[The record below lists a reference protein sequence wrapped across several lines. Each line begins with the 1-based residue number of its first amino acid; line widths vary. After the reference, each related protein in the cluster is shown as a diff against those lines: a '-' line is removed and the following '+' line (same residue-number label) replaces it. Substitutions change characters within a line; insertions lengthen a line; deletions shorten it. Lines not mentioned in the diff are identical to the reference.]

1 MNGNTWLWK
10 TVAALV
16 ATALVALQTGLSDGG
31 LSAQDW
37 IVTASTVLGALGV
50 AIVPNTPELGAA
62 KLVVAALTAGFVA
75 AQTAISDGSISGS
88 EWITIAI
95 AALGALGV
103 WAAPGGA
110 SMLAGR
116 RGGTVRP

>member
-1 MNGNTWLWK
+1 MNSNTWLWK

-88 EWITIAI
+88 EWTIAI

>member
-1 MNGNTWLWK
+1 MKSGVWK

-16 ATALVALQTGLSDGG
+16 ATALVALQTGVADGG
-31 LSAQDW
+31 LSVQDW

-50 AIVPNTPELGAA
+50 AIIPNTPELSVA
-62 KLVVAALTAGFVA
+62 KLVVAAMTAGFVTA
-75 AQTAISDGSISGS
+75 ETAISDGVITGA
-88 EWITIAI
+88 EWLTIVI

-103 WAAPGGA
+103 WAAPGAA
-110 SMLAGR
+110 SLFSRM

>member
-1 MNGNTWLWK
+1 MNSGLWK

-16 ATALVALQTGLSDGG
+16 ATALVALQTGLADGG

-50 AIVPNTPELGAA
+50 AIVPNTPELGVA
-62 KLVVAALTAGFVA
+62 KLVVAAMTAGFVA
-75 AQTAISDGSISGS
+75 AETAISDGSITGS
-88 EWITIAI
+88 EWITILI

-103 WAAPGGA
+103 WAAPGAA
-110 SMLAGR
+110 SLFANR

>member
-1 MNGNTWLWK
+1 MNSGVWK
-10 TVAALV
+10 TVAALI
-16 ATALVALQTGLSDGG
+16 ATALVAVQTGLSDGG

-37 IVTASTVLGALGV
+37 ILVGSTVLGALGM
-50 AIVPNTPELGAA
+50 AIVPNTPELNVA
-62 KLVVAALTAGFVA
+62 KFVVAAMTAGFVA
-75 AQTAISDGSISGS
+75 AETAIADGVITGSD
-88 EWITIAI
+88 WITILI

-110 SMLAGR
+110 SLLASR